1 MAYFSE
7 LYQASLRPLPAGKPL
22 PDESGFMDY
31 VSPPP
36 VNRYGLDYYEPFD
49 HPPPPPPSPQ
59 GYNIPFY
66 YPPTPLVSPPPP
78 PPMTATALLRPYDP
92 PPLLRYRRVEAPSSD
107 QQGQPLLSTVLYG
120 TLTVLSLLLF
130 ILVVASV
137 VVVAGKRSPRREPR
151 TEVNLV
157 RYRTL
162 PVREVHFS
170 RRPLKLA
177 FETPDNAGPASPRK
191 HIDEGDVQK

>member
-92 PPLLRYRRVEAPSSD
+92 PPLLRYRRVE
-107 QQGQPLLSTVLYG
+107 
-120 TLTVLSLLLF
+120 
-130 ILVVASV
+130 
-137 VVVAGKRSPRREPR
+137 GKRSPRREPR